1 MDASGAAVALL
12 VAAAVVCLAVIA
24 GAGLVVFRA
33 WRRAR
38 SFEDCDAEAT
48 LAQRTEQV
56 ERRDER
62 LTRREETLEA
72 KAQTLEMREA
82 NLLERERSVA
92 AERAELEDTLTVQRK
107 RLEEIADY
115 TLDEARQALIE
126 QAEVEARRDAQVLAR
141 DVEARAR
148 EEAEQRAR
156 EIVASAVQRVA
167 VDATTATT
175 TALVN
180 LPDEDYKGRI
190 IGRDGRNIRA
200 FEQVTG
206 ADLVVDDTPEA
217 VAVSCFDPV
226 RRETARVTL
235 ERLVADG
242 RIHPAAI
249 ESEHAQATAHVA
261 EQTLRNGRDA
271 AAEAGVED
279 LPVEVLRLLGELAY
293 RVSYGQNVL
302 RHSVETAALADLMA
316 SELGADVALARRCG
330 LLHDVGKALTHK
342 VSGSH
347 ARVGA
352 EVLSRLGEPETVCH
366 PVAAHHNEVRPAS
379 IAAVLTQAADACS
392 AARPGARCD
401 AHEHYITRLRRI
413 EELCGEVDGVQQ
425 VHAMQA
431 GRDVRVMVSPD
442 EVDDA
447 AARALARD
455 LAARIE
461 DELAYPG
468 QITVTVVRE
477 LRASETAR

>member
-1 MDASGAAVALL
+1 MDATATAVALL
-12 VAAAVVCLAVIA
+12 LLAAVCLVGVTYAAVIT
-24 GAGLVVFRA
+24 L
-33 WRRAR
+33 RAR
-38 SFEDCDAEAT
+38 RRTKVHVAREREST
-48 LAQRTEQV
+48 LAERLEQV

-82 NLLERERSVA
+82 NLLERERGVA
-92 AERAELEDTLTVQRK
+92 AERAELDDTLAVQRK
-107 RLEEIADY
+107 HLEEIADY

-126 QAEVEARRDAQVLAR
+126 QAEADARRDAQVLAR
-141 DVEARAR
+141 DVEAHAR
-148 EEAEQRAR
+148 EEAERRAR

-167 VDATTATT
+167 VDTTSATT
-175 TALVN
+175 TALVS

-200 FEQVTG
+200 FEQLTG
-206 ADLVVDDTPEA
+206 ADLVVDDTPDA
-217 VAVSCFDPV
+217 VVVSCFDPF

-249 ESEHAQATAHVA
+249 ESEHARATAHV
-261 EQTLRNGRDA
+261 EEETLRNGRSA
-271 AAEAGVED
+271 ADEAGVED
-279 LPVEVLRLLGELAY
+279 LPPEVIRLLGELTY
-293 RVSYGQNVL
+293 RTSYGQNVL

-316 SELGADVALARRCG
+316 GELGVDAGLARRCG

-352 EVLSRLGEPETVCH
+352 EVLRRLDESEAVCH
-366 PVAAHHNEVRPAS
+366 AVAAHHNEVKPES
-379 IAAVLTQAADACS
+379 VAAVLTQAADACS

-413 EELCGEVDGVQQ
+413 EELCAEMEGVQK

-455 LAARIE
+455 LAGRIE
-461 DELAYPG
+461 NELAYPG
-468 QITVTVVRE
+468 QITITVVRE